1 MADFVDNRRQ
11 IQQQQTQQHS
21 NTDSKKDLFKN
32 VPDLVEERRKDQD
45 GNPYVANKFTKGTLL
60 GKVRG
65 YVHVFLFL
73 LRFSCTGWLCSSIFE

>member
-11 IQQQQTQQHS
+11 VQQQQTQQHS
-21 NTDSKKDLFKN
+21 NAESKKDLFKN

-45 GNPYVANKFTKGTLL
+45 GNPFVANKFTKGTLL

-65 YVHVFLFL
+65 FRWNIIFLIA
-73 LRFSCTGWLCSSIFE
+73 FSCIGWLCSSIS